1 MEVPMAAG
9 HLQTHHVFV
18 RHEKISL
25 EIKAFLIFFVR
36 AKLVTVTVVP
46 SKGITYII
54 LNIYSIYIYRMRI
67 QSHFLGGLR

>member
-54 LNIYSIYIYRMRI
+54 LNIYSIYIYTACVFNLI
-67 QSHFLGGLR
+67 FWGA